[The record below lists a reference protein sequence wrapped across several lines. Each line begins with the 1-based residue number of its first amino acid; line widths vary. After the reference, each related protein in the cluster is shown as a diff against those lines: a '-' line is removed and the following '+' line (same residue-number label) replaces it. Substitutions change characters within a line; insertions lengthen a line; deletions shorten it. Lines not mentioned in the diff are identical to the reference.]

1 MTTYITREEFNQLVK
16 DGTLDQYVGHVV
28 DRNPQTNCLDYLDDE
43 FKDEIRI
50 FILDDANPVKKE
62 VA

>member
-1 MTTYITREEFNQLVK
+1 MIKYITREEFNQLVK
-16 DGTLDQYVGHVV
+16 DGTLDQYVGHIV
-28 DRNPQTNCLDYLDDE
+28 DKKTQANCLDYPDDE